1 MRPKIKGSDRVHT
14 VMPGAG
20 EYEEHKRGINW
31 TIKIK
36 QALEENSFVLYAQEI
51 FSASSSF

>member
-1 MRPKIKGSDRVHT
+1 
-14 VMPGAG
+14 MPGAG